1 MAIADELIPTDCA
14 RTLVDQMIEER
25 APRLM
30 QNKPLWAMIK
40 ALAYPLL
47 GYRQAVWMVEEVA
60 HLDGRSCFDWG
71 ERFLNLSVEA
81 TGLEHVPDTGP
92 ALISANHPGG
102 IPDGNALW
110 QAIRH
115 KRPDLC
121 FFANRDALRIAP
133 GLRDM
138 IIPVEWRKNAFSRS
152 RARDTLK
159 SARAAFEA
167 GRCVVIFPAGRMA
180 DWSWSKRRLVE
191 PAWAPTG
198 VSIARKFGAP
208 IIPMGVTQAMPLA
221 YYLLAQIHEELRD
234 ITLFHG
240 LLNQRGA
247 YYRLTFDAPVGLENL
262 PREDQAA
269 TDQLKAQCEALA
281 WGLDAL

>member
-1 MAIADELIPTDCA
+1 MAIAEELIPTDCA

-30 QNKPLWAMIK
+30 QNKPLWSLIK
-40 ALAYPLL
+40 ALAYPVL

-60 HLDGRSCFDWG
+60 HLDARACFDWG

-81 TGLEHVPDTGP
+81 TGLEHVPDKGP
-92 ALISANHPGG
+92 ALIIANHPGG

-159 SARAAFEA
+159 AARAAFEA

-198 VSIARKFGAP
+198 VSIARKFRAP

-247 YYRLTFDAPVGLENL
+247 HYRLTFDAPVGLDNL

-269 TDQLKAQCEALA
+269 TDQIKAQCEALA
-281 WGLDAL
+281 WGLDEV